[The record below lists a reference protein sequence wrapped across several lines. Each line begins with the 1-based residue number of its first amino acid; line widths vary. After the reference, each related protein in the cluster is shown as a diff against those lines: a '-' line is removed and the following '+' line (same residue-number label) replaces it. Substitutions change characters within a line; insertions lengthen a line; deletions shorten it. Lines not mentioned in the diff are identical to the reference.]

1 MKTAEPNHNS
11 SPTVVL
17 DNVLAPPGSAFDAPY
32 DEGQLLRTVALEV
45 GGAVNLTAAVQAAL
59 REVCTATGWVLG
71 QAWLRRPGSDVIE
84 CGSAFYDRT
93 SHLRRFVEASRRLAL
108 SPGVGLPGMAWASAR
123 PVWCRDAS
131 LDQDM
136 PRWRVAREAGLKAG
150 MAVPVPCGQE
160 VLAVLEFFGLEER
173 EADQALIQLVAGVAA
188 QLGPVFKRKQVEE
201 SLRRNEARYRA
212 VVDTAVEG
220 IITMSAG
227 GIIESFNRGAERIF
241 GYEAK
246 QVVGRPLTLLMPQ
259 RYQAL
264 HTEGLRR
271 YLETGT
277 SHILG
282 KTQEVAG
289 LRKDGTELPLE
300 LTVTSVPQEDE
311 PLFAGILRDMSEQK
325 RLEMERAQLLAA
337 EQATARRMQDLAALK
352 ADFTAMVAH
361 ELASPIGA
369 VRGLTMMLASGKLG
383 PEEQARA
390 LSAIKAEMDALSK
403 LVADVRGA
411 ASAERDDFDVHL
423 RPVPLSRLIA
433 TAEAFAAALVGDHPI
448 VVAPVPD
455 VIVLADPDRIG
466 QVLRNLLTNAAKHTP
481 AGSEIQLRTSRKEQ
495 WARIEVMD
503 QGPGIHPE
511 DLARIFEKFARGRD
525 QLGHVVAGV
534 GLGLYLSRRIVQAHG
549 SDLKVESIPGKGS
562 TFGFELEAAG

>member
-1 MKTAEPNHNS
+1 MEIAEKKHQSTTTVLMRDVQS
-11 SPTVVL
+11 SPV
-17 DNVLAPPGSAFDAPY
+17 NSFDTRY
-32 DEGQLLRTVALEV
+32 DEGQLLRRVALEV
-45 GGAVNLTAAVQAAL
+45 GGAANLATAVQAAL

-71 QAWLRRPGSDVIE
+71 QAWLRRSGGEVIE
-84 CGSAFYDRT
+84 CGPAFYDNSSR
-93 SHLRRFVEASRRLAL
+93 LDRFVEASQQLVL

-136 PRWRVAREAGLKAG
+136 PRWRVAREAGLQAG
-150 MAVPVPCGQE
+150 MAVPVLCGQE

-173 EADQALIQLVAGVAA
+173 EADPALIQLVAGVAA
-188 QLGPVFKRKQVEE
+188 QLGPVFQRKQVEE
-201 SLRRNEARYRA
+201 SLRRSEGRYRA

-220 IITMSAG
+220 IITMSANG
-227 GIIESFNRGAERIF
+227 TIESFNRGAERIF

-246 QVVGRPLTLLMPQ
+246 EVVGRPLTLLMPE
-259 RYQAL
+259 RYQTL
-264 HTEGLRR
+264 HTAGLRR
-271 YLETGT
+271 YLETGI
-277 SHILG
+277 SRILG

-300 LTVTSVPQEDE
+300 LTVSSVPQEDE

-337 EQATARRMQDLAALK
+337 ERATSRRMQELAALK
-352 ADFTAMVAH
+352 VDFTAMVAH

-390 LSAIKAEMDALSK
+390 LSAIKAEMDTLSK

-423 RPVPLSRLIA
+423 RPVPLARLIA

-448 VVAPVPD
+448 VVPPVPD
-455 VIVLADPDRIG
+455 VVVLADPDRIG
-466 QVLRNLLTNAAKHTP
+466 QVLRNLLTNAAKYTP
-481 AGSEIQLRTSRKEQ
+481 AGSEIQLRTSRREQ
-495 WARIEVMD
+495 WARIEVVD

-511 DLARIFEKFARGRD
+511 DMARIFERFARGRD
-525 QLGHVVAGV
+525 QLGHRVAGV

-562 TFGFELEAAG
+562 TFGFELEVAG